1 MSTTATVPVR
11 ALVASSASARLF
23 QQSCLKASL
32 RPSAVAAIG
41 IRSTAGVPFHNYI
54 APNRPKYFTT
64 TSSNKLR
71 EFFPP
76 PKTKHVV
83 ETETHFEHPVF
94 TEKEMKDIVV
104 AHRQTRD
111 WSDWAA
117 LGTVRMLRWGMDL
130 ATGYKHPPA
139 GKEQKKVKP
148 FTMDERKWIIRFIF
162 LETVAAVPGMV
173 GGMLR
178 HLRSLRRMKRDL
190 GWIETL
196 LEEAYNE
203 RMHLLSFLKLAEPGW
218 FMRLMVLGAQG
229 VFFNAFFLSYLVS
242 PRTCHRFVGYL
253 EEEAVLTYTHAIN
266 DLENGKLPRWKD
278 MNAPDIAVTYWKMP
292 EGHRKILDLLYY
304 VRADEAKHREVNH
317 TLANLDQKY
326 DPNPYAAKYNNP
338 QDPHPTKSAS
348 IMKPTGW
355 ERKDVL

>member
-1 MSTTATVPVR
+1 MTATAVPLKAVMTC
-11 ALVASSASARLF
+11 SAPARLF
-23 QQSCLKASL
+23 QQSCLRTSVSPSMIVSIGL
-32 RPSAVAAIG
+32 RTTGTSPLHCYG
-41 IRSTAGVPFHNYI
+41 K
-54 APNRPKYFTT
+54 PNTPRHFSTT
-64 TSSNKLR
+64 TSRKLQ
-71 EFFPP
+71 EYFPP

-83 ETETHFEHPVF
+83 ETESHFEHPVF
-94 TEKEMKDIVV
+94 TEKEMRDIVV
-104 AHRQTRD
+104 AHREKKD
-111 WSDWAA
+111 WSDWLA
-117 LGTVRMLRWGMDL
+117 LGTVRALRWGMDL
-130 ATGYKHPPA
+130 ATGYKHAPT
-139 GKEQKKVKP
+139 GKEQKQVRP

-178 HLRSLRRMKRDL
+178 HMRSLRRMKRDL

-229 VFFNAFFLSYLVS
+229 VFFNAFFISYLFS

-266 DLENGKLPRWKD
+266 DLEAGRLPRWKD

-292 EGHRKILDLLYY
+292 EGHRKIVDLLYY
-304 VRADEAKHREVNH
+304 IRADEAKHREVNH
-317 TLANLDQKY
+317 TLANLNQTA
-326 DPNPYAAKYNNP
+326 DPNPYAAKYDNP
-338 QDPHPTKSAS
+338 EEPHPTKSAS